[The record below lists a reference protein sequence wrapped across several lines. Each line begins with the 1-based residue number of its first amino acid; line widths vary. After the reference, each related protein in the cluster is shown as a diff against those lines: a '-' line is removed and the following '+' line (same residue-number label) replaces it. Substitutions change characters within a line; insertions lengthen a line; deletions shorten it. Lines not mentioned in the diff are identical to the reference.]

1 MLEHTIYPQTYPY
14 QNDSR
19 LNGCIHNA
27 SYIQKECRQNE
38 HKQDDLRLNEC
49 VQNDCRQKAYG

>member
-49 VQNDCRQKAYG
+49 IQNV